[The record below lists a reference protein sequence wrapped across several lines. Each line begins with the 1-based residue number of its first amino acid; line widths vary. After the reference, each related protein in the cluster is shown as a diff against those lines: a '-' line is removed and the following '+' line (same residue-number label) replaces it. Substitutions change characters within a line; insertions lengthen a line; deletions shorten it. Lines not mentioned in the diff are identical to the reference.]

1 MVFNLEKFI
10 SYYEKIKKI
19 KKNEHMLPFEKK
31 DLLFLN
37 KIAYSM
43 AKFDRH
49 EVPLEFYEK
58 AINSLNIDKREKQ
71 ILLDMVINDPGWYYN
86 IQSLAE

>member
-1 MVFNLEKFI
+1 
-10 SYYEKIKKI
+10 
-19 KKNEHMLPFEKK
+19 MLPFEKK

-43 AKFDRH
+43 AKFYRH
-49 EVPLEFYEK
+49 EVPLKFYEK

-71 ILLDMVINDPGWYYN
+71 ILLDMNK
-86 IQSLAE
+86 